1 MASEENREAMPL
13 AGKRAD
19 GSDRCDSEKDTDDE
33 SPANAE
39 EVQDPG
45 SHEGPQPPRR
55 IPYEERLVCW
65 TFKRKN
71 LAQEN
76 HKVMVTGYEST
87 IGDIRCCLE
96 SFGKQEIR
104 EMAKS
109 AFGHYMKLPDIVT
122 RSGKVKG
129 KVLRFSRMEFVLIS
143 GLKFGPAKTNPYM
156 MNDKIPA
163 DSVYARL
170 LDSIPILPVN
180 LRAKF
185 IDKKFKVNKVEVKG
199 SEADYVKL
207 AKVLMASMYVVGL
220 DPNKTKIPNWM
231 WALVEDDEAWEQF
244 PWGSLSYQFLI
255 GQINAVK
262 KFIPGPYHLKGN
274 TVAFLAWIYEVI
286 PSIGLKFGRR
296 MDQEK
301 RPRMLRYRYS
311 TASDFLEYPSKELI
325 SALEPSDREL
335 NTDYWKSLE
344 EDPEKL
350 PFAFQFDA
358 NHSKKKRKRNED
370 EDEEEVVPVGGGAST
385 STVNAQLLPPNL
397 LVGPDREAL
406 IKEIGDYV
414 GEIAAKR
421 ARMEVEALLRI
432 HEEKLVGAVG
442 EYVVRR
448 LSEME
453 RTPADVPQAIERQA
467 WTSPRRAW
475 RRRLRVGQMQTVLP
489 FPPLR
494 RSAAGQEMTKF
505 DTMLDPSDTQI
516 NAIYDDLVYLA
527 KVTPPA
533 QGILPGAVPAAGAMQ
548 QPTFGKATGQEMLDP
563 SDTQMNAI
571 YDELVCLGKVT
582 PPVQCIPQGAI
593 GPREALEQ
601 PTTDKMIVMNDDITP
616 PAQSIIPCAVG
627 SSRHAPIMVAQL
639 KTPTALAIPKVVLNV
654 RPIRRRFPAAAIRSP
669 FLHDDIRGGDTFHHY
684 LRLEDGGVRNVGQ
697 PCGDKT
703 FFEEIETPDKQLHI
717 EHIESYVAIL
727 STRPDLAGLKDVHT
741 NIALAS
747 SYFMET
753 VEEVFDVLHRGMR
766 QEFQRYDH
774 KLFDPTIEEE
784 IPVEEMDK
792 LCLFAEAVQPNWG
805 ENMKQWIE
813 CDKVVTICNYNDH
826 WGIVLLDLKRQKI
839 WLYDSMAWKFDYH
852 HICNRRDVFLP
863 MMRIVPQILKRIGY
877 FDRHRVKSPQLA
889 QWELCFPSPKKNSFN
904 QIDSANCGL
913 YALKYVEQLI
923 SKTKMPKSL
932 KTDRELILYRDHI
945 ARSIYAHSTEEPT
958 VPIPMELI

>member
-1 MASEENREAMPL
+1 MASEENREAIPK

-33 SPANAE
+33 SSANAE

-45 SHEGPQPPRR
+45 SHEGLQPPRR

-76 HKVMVTGYEST
+76 RKVMVTGYESMV
-87 IGDIRCCLE
+87 GDIRCCLK
-96 SFGKQEIR
+96 SFGKQAIR

-122 RSGKVKG
+122 RSRKVLHYMISRQVTTRPELDKTSLWFKVKG
-129 KVLRFSRMEFVLIS
+129 KVLRFSR
-143 GLKFGPAKTNPYM
+143 M

-180 LRAKF
+180 LRTKF

-199 SEADYVKL
+199 SEADYLKL

-274 TVAFLAWIYEVI
+274 TLAFLAWIYEVI
-286 PSIGLKFGRR
+286 PSIGLKFGGR
-296 MDQEK
+296 MDQEN
-301 RPRMLRYRYS
+301 RPRILRYRYS
-311 TASDFLEYPSKELI
+311 TASDFPEYPSKELI

-358 NHSKKKRKRNED
+358 NHSKKKRERNED
-370 EDEEEVVPVGGGAST
+370 EDEEVVPVGGGAST
-385 STVNAQLLPPNL
+385 STANAQLLPPNL
-397 LVGPDREAL
+397 LAGPDREAL

-467 WTSPRRAW
+467 MDQPTASVAEATEGGTNADGITIP
-475 RRRLRVGQMQTVLP
+475 TIEK
-489 FPPLR
+489 
-494 RSAAGQEMTKF
+494 AA
-505 DTMLDPSDTQI
+505 
-516 NAIYDDLVYLA
+516 A

-571 YDELVCLGKVT
+571 YDELVCLGEAT
-582 PPVQCIPQGAI
+582 LPVQCIPQGAI

-601 PTTDKMIVMNDDITP
+601 PATDKMIAMNDDITP

-669 FLHDDIRGGDTFHHY
+669 FLHDDIRGGDTFDHY
-684 LRLEDGGVRNVGQ
+684 LRLEDGGMRNVGQ
-697 PCGDKT
+697 PYGVDKT

-727 STRPDLAGLKDVHT
+727 SARPDLAGLKEVHS

-784 IPVEEMDK
+784 IPVEEMDR
-792 LCLFAEAVQPNWG
+792 LCLFAEAIQPNWG

-813 CDKVVTICNYNDH
+813 CDKVVTVCNYNDH
-826 WGIVLLDLKRQKI
+826 WGTVLLDLKRQKI

-889 QWELCFPSPKKNSFN
+889 QWELCFPSPKKNSFK
-904 QIDSANCGL
+904 QMDSANCGL

-932 KTDRELILYRDHI
+932 KRDRELILYRDHI
-945 ARSIYAHSTEEPT
+945 ARSIYAHSTAEPT

>member
-1 MASEENREAMPL
+1 MASEENREAIPKT
-13 AGKRAD
+13 GKRAD
-19 GSDRCDSEKDTDDE
+19 GSDRCDSEKDSDDE

-39 EVQDPG
+39 EVQDPA
-45 SHEGPQPPRR
+45 SPEGPEPPRR

-76 HKVMVTGYEST
+76 RKVMVTGYEST
-87 IGDIRCCLE
+87 VGDIRCCLE
-96 SFGKQEIR
+96 SFGKQAIR

-122 RSGKVKG
+122 RSGKA
-129 KVLRFSRMEFVLIS
+129 LHYMISRQVNARPELDKTSLWF
-143 GLKFGPAKTNPYM
+143 KTNPYM
-156 MNDKIPA
+156 MNDKSPA

-180 LRAKF
+180 LRTKF

-199 SEADYVKL
+199 SEADYLKL

-286 PSIGLKFGRR
+286 PSIGLKFGGR

-311 TASDFLEYPSKELI
+311 TTSDFPEYPSKGIVFGSVLMGILVYFVRSCNFFPEELI
-325 SALEPSDREL
+325 NALEPSDREL

-385 STVNAQLLPPNL
+385 STANAQLLPPNL

-442 EYVVRR
+442 EYA
-448 LSEME
+448 
-453 RTPADVPQAIERQA
+453 TERQA
-467 WTSPRRAW
+467 MDQPTASVAEATEGGINADGITIP
-475 RRRLRVGQMQTVLP
+475 TIEK
-489 FPPLR
+489 
-494 RSAAGQEMTKF
+494 AAGQEMTKF

-516 NAIYDDLVYLA
+516 NAIYADLVCLA

-533 QGILPGAVPAAGAMQ
+533 QGILPGALPAAGAMQ

-571 YDELVCLGKVT
+571 YDELVCLGEVT
-582 PPVQCIPQGAI
+582 PPVQCIPPGAI

-601 PTTDKMIVMNDDITP
+601 LATDKMIAMNDDITP
-616 PAQSIIPCAVG
+616 PAQSILPCAVG
-627 SSRHAPIMVAQL
+627 SSRHAPIMVAPL

-669 FLHDDIRGGDTFHHY
+669 FLHDDIRGGDTFDHY
-684 LRLEDGGVRNVGQ
+684 LRLEDGGMRNVGQ
-697 PCGDKT
+697 PCGVDKT
-703 FFEEIETPDKQLHI
+703 FFEEIITPDKQLHI
-717 EHIESYVAIL
+717 EHIESYMAIL
-727 STRPDLAGLKDVHT
+727 SARPDLAGLKEVHS

-784 IPVEEMDK
+784 IPVEEMDR
-792 LCLFAEAVQPNWG
+792 LCLFAEAVQPNLG

-813 CDKVVTICNYNDH
+813 CDKVVTVCNYNDH
-826 WGIVLLDLKRQKI
+826 WGTVLLDLKRQKI

-863 MMRIVPQILKRIGY
+863 MMRIVPQILKRMGY
-877 FDRHRVKSPQLA
+877 FDRHRVKAHNL
-889 QWELCFPSPKKNSFN
+889 PSGSCVSHHLR
-904 QIDSANCGL
+904 QTRL
-913 YALKYVEQLI
+913 
-923 SKTKMPKSL
+923 SKWTRP
-932 KTDRELILYRDHI
+932 I
-945 ARSIYAHSTEEPT
+945 AVSTH
-958 VPIPMELI
+958 

>member
-1 MASEENREAMPL
+1 MASEENCEAMPL

-76 HKVMVTGYEST
+76 RKVMVTGYEST
-87 IGDIRCCLE
+87 VGDIRCCLE
-96 SFGKQEIR
+96 SFGKQAIR

-122 RSGKVKG
+122 RSGKVLHYMISRQVTARPELDKTSLWFKVKG
-129 KVLRFSRMEFVLIS
+129 KVLRFSRVEFVLIS

-180 LRAKF
+180 LRTKF

-199 SEADYVKL
+199 SEADYLKL

-286 PSIGLKFGRR
+286 PSIGLKFGGR

-311 TASDFLEYPSKELI
+311 TASDFPEYPSKELI

-370 EDEEEVVPVGGGAST
+370 ENEEEVVHVGGGAST
-385 STVNAQLLPPNL
+385 STVTLQ
-397 LVGPDREAL
+397 
-406 IKEIGDYV
+406 I
-414 GEIAAKR
+414 
-421 ARMEVEALLRI
+421 
-432 HEEKLVGAVG
+432 
-442 EYVVRR
+442 
-448 LSEME
+448 
-453 RTPADVPQAIERQA
+453 
-467 WTSPRRAW
+467 
-475 RRRLRVGQMQTVLP
+475 
-489 FPPLR
+489 
-494 RSAAGQEMTKF
+494 RS
-505 DTMLDPSDTQI
+505 
-516 NAIYDDLVYLA
+516 
-527 KVTPPA
+527 
-533 QGILPGAVPAAGAMQ
+533 GILHAV
-548 QPTFGKATGQEMLDP
+548 
-563 SDTQMNAI
+563 N
-571 YDELVCLGKVT
+571 
-582 PPVQCIPQGAI
+582 
-593 GPREALEQ
+593 
-601 PTTDKMIVMNDDITP
+601 
-616 PAQSIIPCAVG
+616 
-627 SSRHAPIMVAQL
+627 
-639 KTPTALAIPKVVLNV
+639 
-654 RPIRRRFPAAAIRSP
+654 P
-669 FLHDDIRGGDTFHHY
+669 F
-684 LRLEDGGVRNVGQ
+684 
-697 PCGDKT
+697 
-703 FFEEIETPDKQLHI
+703 
-717 EHIESYVAIL
+717 
-727 STRPDLAGLKDVHT
+727 
-741 NIALAS
+741 
-747 SYFMET
+747 
-753 VEEVFDVLHRGMR
+753 
-766 QEFQRYDH
+766 
-774 KLFDPTIEEE
+774 
-784 IPVEEMDK
+784 
-792 LCLFAEAVQPNWG
+792 
-805 ENMKQWIE
+805 
-813 CDKVVTICNYNDH
+813 
-826 WGIVLLDLKRQKI
+826 
-839 WLYDSMAWKFDYH
+839 
-852 HICNRRDVFLP
+852 
-863 MMRIVPQILKRIGY
+863 
-877 FDRHRVKSPQLA
+877 
-889 QWELCFPSPKKNSFN
+889 
-904 QIDSANCGL
+904 
-913 YALKYVEQLI
+913 
-923 SKTKMPKSL
+923 
-932 KTDRELILYRDHI
+932 
-945 ARSIYAHSTEEPT
+945 
-958 VPIPMELI
+958 

>member
-1 MASEENREAMPL
+1 
-13 AGKRAD
+13 
-19 GSDRCDSEKDTDDE
+19 
-33 SPANAE
+33 
-39 EVQDPG
+39 
-45 SHEGPQPPRR
+45 
-55 IPYEERLVCW
+55 
-65 TFKRKN
+65 
-71 LAQEN
+71 
-76 HKVMVTGYEST
+76 
-87 IGDIRCCLE
+87 
-96 SFGKQEIR
+96 
-104 EMAKS
+104 
-109 AFGHYMKLPDIVT
+109 
-122 RSGKVKG
+122 
-129 KVLRFSRMEFVLIS
+129 
-143 GLKFGPAKTNPYM
+143 M

-180 LRAKF
+180 LRTKF

-199 SEADYVKL
+199 SEADYLKL

-274 TVAFLAWIYEVI
+274 TVAFLPWIYEVI
-286 PSIGLKFGRR
+286 PSIGLKFGGR

-311 TASDFLEYPSKELI
+311 TASDFPEYPSKELI
-325 SALEPSDREL
+325 SVLEPSDRE
-335 NTDYWKSLE
+335 
-344 EDPEKL
+344 
-350 PFAFQFDA
+350 
-358 NHSKKKRKRNED
+358 KRNED

-385 STVNAQLLPPNL
+385 LTANAQLLPPNL

-414 GEIAAKR
+414 GKIAAKR
-421 ARMEVEALLRI
+421 ARMEVGALLRI

-453 RTPADVPQAIERQA
+453 RTPADVPQATERQA
-467 WTSPRRAW
+467 MDQPTASVAEATEGGTNADGITIP
-475 RRRLRVGQMQTVLP
+475 TIEK
-489 FPPLR
+489 
-494 RSAAGQEMTKF
+494 AAGQEMTKF
-505 DTMLDPSDTQI
+505 DTMLDPSDTQK
-516 NAIYDDLVYLA
+516 NAIYDDLVCLA

-548 QPTFGKATGQEMLDP
+548 QPTFGKAIGQEMLDP

-571 YDELVCLGKVT
+571 YDELVCLGEVT

-601 PTTDKMIVMNDDITP
+601 PAPDKMIAMNDDITP
-616 PAQSIIPCAVG
+616 PAQSILPCAVG

-669 FLHDDIRGGDTFHHY
+669 FLHDDIRGGDTFDHY
-684 LRLEDGGVRNVGQ
+684 LRLEDGGMRNVGQ
-697 PCGDKT
+697 PCGVDKT

-727 STRPDLAGLKDVHT
+727 SARPDLAGLKEVHS
-741 NIALAS
+741 NIALAL

-784 IPVEEMDK
+784 IPVEEMDMM
-792 LCLFAEAVQPNWG
+792 CLFAEAVQPNWG

-826 WGIVLLDLKRQKI
+826 WGTVLLDLKRQKI

-863 MMRIVPQILKRIGY
+863 MMRVVPQILKRIGY

-889 QWELCFPSPKKNSFN
+889 QWELCFPSPKENSFK
-904 QIDSANCGL
+904 QMDSANCGL

-945 ARSIYAHSTEEPT
+945 ARSIYAHSTAEPT

>member
-1 MASEENREAMPL
+1 MASEENREAMPQG
-13 AGKRAD
+13 GKRAD

-76 HKVMVTGYEST
+76 RKVMVTGYEST
-87 IGDIRCCLE
+87 VGDIRCCLE
-96 SFGKQEIR
+96 SFGKQAIR

-122 RSGKVKG
+122 GSGKVLHYMISRQVTARPELDKTSLWFKVKG
-129 KVLRFSRMEFVLIS
+129 KVLRFSRVEFVLIS
-143 GLKFGPAKTNPYM
+143 GLKFGRAKTNPYM
-156 MNDKIPA
+156 MNDKSPI

-170 LDSIPILPVN
+170 LDSIPILPV
-180 LRAKF
+180 
-185 IDKKFKVNKVEVKG
+185 
-199 SEADYVKL
+199 
-207 AKVLMASMYVVGL
+207 LMDSMYVVGL

-244 PWGSLSYQFLI
+244 PWGSLSYQFFI

-286 PSIGLKFGRR
+286 PSIGLKFGGR

-311 TASDFLEYPSKELI
+311 TANDFPEYPSKELI

-370 EDEEEVVPVGGGAST
+370 EDEEEAVPVGGGAST
-385 STVNAQLLPPNL
+385 STANAQFLPPNL

-406 IKEIGDYV
+406 INEISDYV

-453 RTPADVPQAIERQA
+453 RTPADVPQEIERQA
-467 WTSPRRAW
+467 MDQPTIEKASVAEATEGGTNADGITIP
-475 RRRLRVGQMQTVLP
+475 TIEK
-489 FPPLR
+489 
-494 RSAAGQEMTKF
+494 AAGQEMTKF

-516 NAIYDDLVYLA
+516 NAIYDDLVCLA

-571 YDELVCLGKVT
+571 YDELVCLGEVT
-582 PPVQCIPQGAI
+582 PPGQCIPQGAI

-601 PTTDKMIVMNDDITP
+601 PTTDKMIAMNDDITP

-639 KTPTALAIPKVVLNV
+639 KTPTALAIPKVVLNM

-669 FLHDDIRGGDTFHHY
+669 FLQDDIRVGDTFDQY
-684 LRLEDGGVRNVGQ
+684 LRLEDGG
-697 PCGDKT
+697 
-703 FFEEIETPDKQLHI
+703 I
-717 EHIESYVAIL
+717 
-727 STRPDLAGLKDVHT
+727 LKDVHT

-753 VEEVFDVLHRGMR
+753 VEEVFDVLHEGMR

-784 IPVEEMDK
+784 IPVEEMDR

-813 CDKVVTICNYNDH
+813 CDKVVTVCNYNDH
-826 WGIVLLDLKRQKI
+826 WGTVLLDLKRQKI

-852 HICNRRDVFLP
+852 YICNRRDVFLP

-889 QWELCFPSPKKNSFN
+889 QWELCFPSPKKNSFK
-904 QIDSANCGL
+904 QMDSANCGL

-932 KTDRELILYRDHI
+932 KTDRELIMYRDHI
-945 ARSIYAHSTEEPT
+945 ARSIYAHSTAEPT

>member
-1 MASEENREAMPL
+1 MASEENREAIPK

-76 HKVMVTGYEST
+76 RKVMVTGYEST
-87 IGDIRCCLE
+87 VGDIRCCLE
-96 SFGKQEIR
+96 SFGKQAIR

-122 RSGKVKG
+122 RSGKVLHYMISRQVTARPELDKTSLWFKVKG
-129 KVLRFSRMEFVLIS
+129 KVLRFSRVEFVLIS

-156 MNDKIPA
+156 RNDKIPA

-180 LRAKF
+180 LRTKF

-199 SEADYVKL
+199 SEADYLKL

-255 GQINAVK
+255 GQINVVK

-274 TVAFLAWIYEVI
+274 TVAFLALIYEVI
-286 PSIGLKFGRR
+286 PSIGLKFGGR

-311 TASDFLEYPSKELI
+311 TASDFPEYPSKELI
-325 SALEPSDREL
+325 STLEPSDRDL

-385 STVNAQLLPPNL
+385 STANAQLLPPNL

-453 RTPADVPQAIERQA
+453 RTPADVPQAIERQGMDQPMA
-467 WTSPRRAW
+467 SVAEATEGGTNADGITIP
-475 RRRLRVGQMQTVLP
+475 TIEK
-489 FPPLR
+489 
-494 RSAAGQEMTKF
+494 AAGQEMTKF

-516 NAIYDDLVYLA
+516 NAIYDDLVCLA

-548 QPTFGKATGQEMLDP
+548 
-563 SDTQMNAI
+563 
-571 YDELVCLGKVT
+571 
-582 PPVQCIPQGAI
+582 
-593 GPREALEQ
+593 
-601 PTTDKMIVMNDDITP
+601 
-616 PAQSIIPCAVG
+616 
-627 SSRHAPIMVAQL
+627 
-639 KTPTALAIPKVVLNV
+639 
-654 RPIRRRFPAAAIRSP
+654 
-669 FLHDDIRGGDTFHHY
+669 
-684 LRLEDGGVRNVGQ
+684 
-697 PCGDKT
+697 
-703 FFEEIETPDKQLHI
+703 
-717 EHIESYVAIL
+717 
-727 STRPDLAGLKDVHT
+727 
-741 NIALAS
+741 
-747 SYFMET
+747 
-753 VEEVFDVLHRGMR
+753 
-766 QEFQRYDH
+766 
-774 KLFDPTIEEE
+774 
-784 IPVEEMDK
+784 
-792 LCLFAEAVQPNWG
+792 
-805 ENMKQWIE
+805 
-813 CDKVVTICNYNDH
+813 
-826 WGIVLLDLKRQKI
+826 
-839 WLYDSMAWKFDYH
+839 
-852 HICNRRDVFLP
+852 
-863 MMRIVPQILKRIGY
+863 
-877 FDRHRVKSPQLA
+877 
-889 QWELCFPSPKKNSFN
+889 
-904 QIDSANCGL
+904 
-913 YALKYVEQLI
+913 
-923 SKTKMPKSL
+923 
-932 KTDRELILYRDHI
+932 
-945 ARSIYAHSTEEPT
+945 
-958 VPIPMELI
+958 

>member
-1 MASEENREAMPL
+1 MASEENREPIPK
-13 AGKRAD
+13 AGNRAD
-19 GSDRCDSEKDTDDE
+19 GSDRCDSEKDSDDE

-39 EVQDPG
+39 EVQDPARP
-45 SHEGPQPPRR
+45 EGPEPPRR

-76 HKVMVTGYEST
+76 RKVMVTGYESMV
-87 IGDIRCCLE
+87 GDIRCLL
-96 SFGKQEIR
+96 
-104 EMAKS
+104 
-109 AFGHYMKLPDIVT
+109 HYMISRQVT
-122 RSGKVKG
+122 ARPELDKTSLWFKVKG
-129 KVLRFSRMEFVLIS
+129 KVLRFSRVEFVLIS

-156 MNDKIPA
+156 MNDKIPT

-170 LDSIPILPVN
+170 LDSTPILPVN
-180 LRAKF
+180 LRTKF

-199 SEADYVKL
+199 SEADYLKL
-207 AKVLMASMYVVGL
+207 ANVLMASMYVVGL

-231 WALVEDDEAWEQF
+231 WALVEDNAAWEQF

-255 GQINAVK
+255 GQINVVK
-262 KFIPGPYHLKGN
+262 KFIPGPSHLKGN

-286 PSIGLKFGRR
+286 PSIGLKFGGR

-311 TASDFLEYPSKELI
+311 TASDFPEYPSKERITSNELI
-325 SALEPSDREL
+325 SVLEPSDREL
-335 NTDYWKSLE
+335 TTDYWKSLE

-385 STVNAQLLPPNL
+385 STANAQLLPPNL

-406 IKEIGDYV
+406 IKEIGDYI

-421 ARMEVEALLRI
+421 ARI
-432 HEEKLVGAVG
+432 

-453 RTPADVPQAIERQA
+453 RTPADVPQATERQA
-467 WTSPRRAW
+467 MDQPTASVAEATEGGTNADGITIPTIEK
-475 RRRLRVGQMQTVLP
+475 V
-489 FPPLR
+489 
-494 RSAAGQEMTKF
+494 AGQEMTNF

-516 NAIYDDLVYLA
+516 NAIYDDLVCLV
-527 KVTPPA
+527 KVTPHA
-533 QGILPGAVPAAGAMQ
+533 QGILPGAVPAAGAME

-571 YDELVCLGKVT
+571 YDELVCLGEVT
-582 PPVQCIPQGAI
+582 PLVQGILPGAV

-601 PTTDKMIVMNDDITP
+601 PATEKMITMNDDITP

-627 SSRHAPIMVAQL
+627 SSRHAPVMVAPL
-639 KTPTALAIPKVVLNV
+639 KTPTALAIPKVILNV

-669 FLHDDIRGGDTFHHY
+669 FLHDDIRGEDTFDHY
-684 LRLEDGGVRNVGQ
+684 LRLEDGGMRNVGQ
-697 PCGDKT
+697 PCGVAKT
-703 FFEEIETPDKQLHI
+703 FFEEIIIPDKQLHI

-727 STRPDLAGLKDVHT
+727 SARPALAGLKEVHS
-741 NIALAS
+741 NIALSS

-766 QEFQRYDH
+766 QEFQQYDH
-774 KLFDPTIEEE
+774 KLFDPRIEEE
-784 IPVEEMDK
+784 IPVEEMDR

-813 CDKVVTICNYNDH
+813 CDKVVTVCNYNDH
-826 WGIVLLDLKRQKI
+826 WGTVLLDLKRQNI

-852 HICNRRDVFLP
+852 HICNRRNVFLP

-889 QWELCFPSPKKNSFN
+889 QWELCFPSPKKNSFK
-904 QIDSANCGL
+904 QMDSANCGL

-923 SKTKMPKSL
+923 SKTQMPKSL
-932 KTDRELILYRDHI
+932 KTERELILYRDHI
-945 ARSIYAHSTEEPT
+945 ARSIYAHSTAEPT

>member
-1 MASEENREAMPL
+1 MASEENCEAMPL

-39 EVQDPG
+39 EVQDPI

-76 HKVMVTGYEST
+76 RKVMVTGYEST
-87 IGDIRCCLE
+87 VGDIRCCLE
-96 SFGKQEIR
+96 SFGKQAIR

-122 RSGKVKG
+122 RSGKVLHYMISRQVTARPGLDKTSLWFKVKG
-129 KVLRFSRMEFVLIS
+129 KVLRFSRVEFVLIS

-156 MNDKIPA
+156 MNDKIPV

-180 LRAKF
+180 LRTKF

-199 SEADYVKL
+199 SEADYLKL
-207 AKVLMASMYVVGL
+207 EKVLMASMYVVGL

-262 KFIPGPYHLKGN
+262 KFIPGPYHLKG

-286 PSIGLKFGRR
+286 PSIGLKFGGR

-311 TASDFLEYPSKELI
+311 TASDFPEYSSKDLI

-350 PFAFQFDA
+350 PFAFQ
-358 NHSKKKRKRNED
+358 
-370 EDEEEVVPVGGGAST
+370 
-385 STVNAQLLPPNL
+385 
-397 LVGPDREAL
+397 EAL

-453 RTPADVPQAIERQA
+453 RTPADVPQATERQA
-467 WTSPRRAW
+467 MDQPTIEKASVAEATEGGTNADGITIP
-475 RRRLRVGQMQTVLP
+475 TIEK
-489 FPPLR
+489 
-494 RSAAGQEMTKF
+494 AAGQEMTKF

-516 NAIYDDLVYLA
+516 NAIYDDLVCLA

-563 SDTQMNAI
+563 FDTQMNAI
-571 YDELVCLGKVT
+571 YDELVCLGEVT
-582 PPVQCIPQGAI
+582 PPVQCIPQGAV

-601 PTTDKMIVMNDDITP
+601 PTTDKMIAMNDDITP

-639 KTPTALAIPKVVLNV
+639 KTPIALAIPKVVLNV

-669 FLHDDIRGGDTFHHY
+669 FLQDDIRGGDTFDHY
-684 LRLEDGGVRNVGQ
+684 LRLEDGGMRNVGQ
-697 PCGDKT
+697 PCGVDKT

-727 STRPDLAGLKDVHT
+727 SARPDLAGLKDVHT

-774 KLFDPTIEEE
+774 KLFDPTIKEE
-784 IPVEEMDK
+784 IPVEEMDRM
-792 LCLFAEAVQPNWG
+792 CLFAEAVQPNWG

-813 CDKVVTICNYNDH
+813 CDKVVTVCNYNDH
-826 WGIVLLDLKRQKI
+826 WGTVLLDLKRQKN

-877 FDRHRVKSPQLA
+877 FDRHPQLA
-889 QWELCFPSPKKNSFN
+889 QWELCFPSPKKNSFKQMN
-904 QIDSANCGL
+904 SANCGL

-945 ARSIYAHSTEEPT
+945 ARSIYAHSTAEPT